1 MVSEFCLATVEYMER
16 FRQRD
21 GLIGDGGRKEEPV
34 MVQQREDD
42 S

>member
-21 GLIGDGGRKEEPV
+21 GLRKRRGKEGRASDGAAERG
-34 MVQQREDD
+34 
-42 S
+42 